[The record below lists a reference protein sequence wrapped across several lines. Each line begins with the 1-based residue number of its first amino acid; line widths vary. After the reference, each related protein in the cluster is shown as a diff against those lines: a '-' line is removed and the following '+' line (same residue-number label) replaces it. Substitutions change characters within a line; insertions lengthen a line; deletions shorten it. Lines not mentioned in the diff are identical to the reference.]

1 MIERFSDQSR
11 QAVVFAEEEARGFNH
26 HRIGTEHLLL
36 GVLREGESSAAAV
49 LRFLDVTLDAARNE
63 VRVICGRGRKKP
75 SVHLPFTPRAKKS
88 LEISLRESLQLAD
101 NYIVPG
107 HLLLGLI
114 GQDENVAIQVL
125 GNLGVSL
132 GDLRFR
138 VIEQLSPSD
147 DGPQF
152 AHYVLKGKIADS
164 VATGI
169 PVTALCG
176 KVWVPS
182 RSPKHYPVCQSCK
195 NIYEH
200 LPAGEG

>member
-11 QAVVFAEEEARGFNH
+11 RAVVLAQEEARGFNH

-36 GVLREGESSAAAV
+36 GILREGESSAAQV
-49 LRFLDVTLDAARNE
+49 LRSLDVTLDATRNE
-63 VRVICGRGRKKP
+63 VQAICGRGRKKP
-75 SVHLPFTPRAKKS
+75 SSHLPFTPRAKGS
-88 LEISLRESLQLAD
+88 LEISLRESLQLGD

-125 GNLGVSL
+125 GNLGVSPS
-132 GDLRFR
+132 DLRHR

-147 DGPQF
+147 DDPQF
-152 AHYVLKGKIADS
+152 AHYVLKGKISDS

-169 PVTALCG
+169 PLTALCG

-182 RSPKHYPVCQSCK
+182 RSPKHYPVCPSCK

-200 LPAGEG
+200 LPSGEG